1 MTRTHSQELFR
12 TARDGDRRALGEL
25 ISRVENDRR
34 ESAALLAEMHGAGVD
49 GFTVGIVG
57 APGVGKSTLV
67 GALLGIL
74 ATDRS
79 RVGVLAIDPTSPLS
93 GGAFLGDLIRM
104 QTHAGQPNVF
114 IRSMATR
121 GHQGGLSRSAPE
133 VVEVLRALRF
143 DPVIIETSGAGQ
155 VDVEV
160 RDVADTVVVVVVP
173 GWGDS
178 IQVAKAGLLEVADI
192 FVVNKADQ
200 QDALAAVR
208 DLERML
214 GYDRAR
220 KGRVPKV
227 IRTVAASGAGIS
239 ELWGEILA
247 HQAHL
252 VSTGERLERRR
263 RQLATIIRRLAM
275 VEFEP
280 VWSDGPLI
288 ELAGQVLAC
297 RVELAEAVVKAK
309 EALKGL
315 L

>member
-1 MTRTHSQELFR
+1 MTLTHTQELFR
-12 TARDGDRRALGEL
+12 TAGDGDRRALGEL

-34 ESAALLAEMHGAGVD
+34 ESAALLAGMCGDVD

-74 ATDRS
+74 ATERP
-79 RVGVLAIDPTSPLS
+79 RVGVLAIDPTSPIS

-104 QTHAGQPNVF
+104 QAYSGQPNVF

-121 GHQGGLSRSAPE
+121 GHQGGLSQSTPE
-133 VVEVLRALRF
+133 IVEVLRALKF
-143 DPVIIETSGAGQ
+143 DPLIVETSGAGQ

-200 QDALAAVR
+200 PDVLAAVR

-214 GYDRAR
+214 GYSRND
-220 KGRVPKV
+220 KKKRVPKIV
-227 IRTVAASGAGIS
+227 LTAAASGTGIRD
-239 ELWGEILA
+239 LWTEVLA
-247 HQAHL
+247 HQAYL
-252 VSTGERLERRR
+252 ASTGERIERRR
-263 RQLATIIRRLAM
+263 RQLATIIKRMALADL
-275 VEFEP
+275 EP
-280 VWSDGPLI
+280 AWSDGAL
-288 ELAGQVLAC
+288 
-297 RVELAEAVVKAK
+297 VELADHVLGRKLKLADAVAKAK
-309 EALKGL
+309 DVVGKL

>member
-12 TARDGDRRALGEL
+12 TAGDGNRRALGEL

-34 ESAALLAEMHGAGVD
+34 ESAALLAGMCGDVD

-74 ATDRS
+74 VTDRP
-79 RVGVLAIDPTSPLS
+79 RVGVLAIDPTSPIS

-104 QTHAGQPNVF
+104 QAYAGQQNVF

-133 VVEVLRALRF
+133 VVEVLRALKF
-143 DPVIIETSGAGQ
+143 DPLIIETSGAGQ

-200 QDALAAVR
+200 QDAIATVR

-214 GYDRAR
+214 GYSRRDKKRIP
-220 KGRVPKV
+220 KIVP
-227 IRTVAASGAGIS
+227 TAAASGTGITG
-239 ELWGEILA
+239 LWAEVLA
-247 HQAHL
+247 HQAYL
-252 VSTGERLERRR
+252 ASTGERTERRR
-263 RQLATIIRRLAM
+263 RQLATIIKRMALA
-275 VEFEP
+275 ELDP
-280 VWSDGPLI
+280 AWGDGAL
-288 ELAGQVLAC
+288 
-297 RVELAEAVVKAK
+297 VELADHVLRRKLKLADAVAKAK
-309 EALKGL
+309 GAAGRL